1 MSEPFI
7 FASNQV
13 YNVEDLLQLCQQF
26 PDEAVNYLL
35 REDFEKWLAYIGKT
49 NLATYAAQARQASV
63 SNKDKL
69 QLFIKSCQET
79 KTNVSINQ
87 PVKSSESVGLLSK
100 IIQGIKNSLFGNR
113 QKTPEQ
119 NLSTE

>member
-1 MSEPFI
+1 MPEPFI
-7 FASNQV
+7 FANDRV

-63 SNKDKL
+63 SSEDKL

-79 KTNVSINQ
+79 KTNVATQQ
-87 PVKSSESVGLLSK
+87 PVKSPESVSLLSK
-100 IIQGIKNSLFGNR
+100 IIQSMKNSLFGNR
-113 QKTPEQ
+113 QKTQEK